1 MSGITHDYMTDY
13 IRTLIK
19 EEVDILKELEDFAE
33 KEHVPIVQKEVGNFL
48 RFMVSFQKPQKILE
62 LGTAIGYSAILMNIA
77 SNNKCEITT
86 IERDKKMIDIAK
98 SNIIKYNF
106 QDKINI
112 LEGDCLEVL
121 SDLNDKYDMI
131 FMDAGKGHYSEFFP
145 HCMRLLSPKGII
157 IADNVLFRGMVA
169 NDDLVERRKITIVKR
184 MRSYLDMISK
194 DKNLITSVIPM
205 GDGIAI
211 TTRRETDA

>member
-1 MSGITHDYMTDY
+1 MSGVTHDYMTNY

-19 EEVDILKELEDFAE
+19 EEVGILKELEDFAE
-33 KEHVPIVQKEVGNFL
+33 KEHIPIVQKEVGNFL
-48 RFMVSFQKPQKILE
+48 KFMVSFQKPQKILE
-62 LGTAIGYSAILMNIA
+62 LGTAIGYSAILMSIA
-77 SNNKCEITT
+77 SNNKSKITT

-121 SDLNDKYDMI
+121 SNLDDKYDMI

-145 HCMRLLSPKGII
+145 HCMRLLNPKGII

-169 NDDLVERRKITIVKR
+169 NDELVERRKITIVKR